1 MKGQQPTKVMKLMRL
16 TLQVCP
22 KSAMIIISRTFST
35 KQNQDFIISIRNF
48 CLFSKYSKQI
58 DGTETEMVSRSN
70 KEEWVNSHVYIR
82 NVIY

>member
-48 CLFSKYSKQI
+48 CLSSQSTVSKLMELKPKWYPEAIKKN
-58 DGTETEMVSRSN
+58 G
-70 KEEWVNSHVYIR
+70 
-82 NVIY
+82 